1 MAEKKLVLITGG
13 ARSGKSSFAVQL
25 ASGLGEMVLYI
36 ATAEVGDSE
45 MEARIIRHRNNR
57 PSSWRTI
64 EVTEEPKTA
73 LKEAGESEVILVD
86 CLTLLV
92 SNVMLKEIGGDIGQ
106 GSEDRGQELRVR
118 SQESKVV
125 GYESLVESN
134 EAWDRPDEMERI
146 EGRIV
151 KIVKETLKA
160 AKEIKSTVIIVTN
173 ELGLGIVPPYPLG
186 RFYRDLMGTVNQQ
199 VATAADE
206 VYFIV
211 SGIPVKI
218 KGEGS

>member
-1 MAEKKLVLITGG
+1 MPDKKLILITGG
-13 ARSGKSSFAVQL
+13 ARSGKSSFAVKL
-25 ASGLGEMVLYI
+25 AGELGERVLCV
-36 ATAEVGDSE
+36 ATAEGGDPE
-45 MEARIIRHRNNR
+45 MKARIIRHRNNR

-64 EVTEEPKTA
+64 EVTEEPETA
-73 LKEAGESEVILVD
+73 LKEAGENEVILLD

-92 SNVMLKEIGGDIGQ
+92 SNLMLGEIGGDMGQ
-106 GSEDRGQELRVR
+106 GSWDMGQESRVEG
-118 SQESKVV
+118 QGSKAM
-125 GYESLVESN
+125 GHKSLVESN

-146 EGRIV
+146 ERGIV

-173 ELGLGIVPPYPLG
+173 ELGLGIVPPYPIG

-206 VYFIV
+206 VYFMV
-211 SGIPVKI
+211 SGMPMKM
-218 KGEGS
+218 KG